1 MTTTLETPTLTAG
14 TWTGD
19 TVHSDVAFRV
29 RHMAVGKVKGGFA
42 LTAATLTVPESGIVG
57 ASVIAEID
65 ATSLNTNNA
74 DRDAHIRSGD
84 FLEVEAYPTLT
95 FASTEVRDFDGETF
109 TLVGDLTLHGVT
121 RSVELDAEF
130 LGETVDAYGNT
141 RSGFS
146 ASTVINRRDYGIVID
161 LAWGA
166 GNKVVGDKIEISL
179 ELEFTRNA

>member
-1 MTTTLETPTLTAG
+1 MTTALETTLTAG

-19 TVHSDVAFRV
+19 TVHSDVSFRV
-29 RHMAVGKVKGGFA
+29 RHMAVGKVKGTFA
-42 LTAATLTVPESGIVG
+42 LTSATLTVPESGIAG
-57 ASVIAEID
+57 ASVTAEID
-65 ATSLNTNNA
+65 ATSLDTKNA
-74 DRDAHIRSGD
+74 DRDGHIRSGD
-84 FLEVEAYPTLT
+84 FLEVETYPTFS
-95 FASTEVRDFDGETF
+95 FASTEVRDFDGEMF

-121 RSVELDAEF
+121 RSVDLAVEF

-141 RSGFS
+141 RTGFS
-146 ASTVINRRDYGIVID
+146 ANTVVNRRDYGIVID